1 MAIKLKDVGTFF
13 FKPKKATEIFNGIYM
28 KGSYLVKKAKEKKVP
43 KKKIESMGPFFAPG
57 TIYLAVFD
65 DKGRD
70 YISTEPTSEADFK
83 KMLNDFQAYYDI
95 DDFNDVEEL
104 YKKMNIS
111 KIKKLYTLNWVDKQ
125 IQFLKNQVDQI
136 DQL

>member
-1 MAIKLKDVGTFF
+1 MAIKLKDVGVFF
-13 FKPKKATEIFNGIYM
+13 FKPKKATEIFNGVYI
-28 KGSYLVKKAKEKKVP
+28 KGSYLVKKAKGKKLL
-43 KKKIESMGPFFAPG
+43 KKKMGPFFAPG
-57 TIYLAVFD
+57 ALYLAIFD

-70 YISTEPTSEADFK
+70 YISTEPISEDDFK
-83 KMLNDFQAYYDI
+83 KMINDFQAYYDV
-95 DDFNDVEEL
+95 DDFSDVEEL

-125 IQFLKNQVDQI
+125 IQFLKNQL